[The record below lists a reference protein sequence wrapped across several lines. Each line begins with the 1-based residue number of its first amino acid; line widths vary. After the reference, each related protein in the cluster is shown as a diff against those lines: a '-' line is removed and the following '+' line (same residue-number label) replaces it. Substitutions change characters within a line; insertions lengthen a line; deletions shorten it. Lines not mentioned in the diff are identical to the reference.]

1 MHLIWKERSLLGLSE
16 VDLSWVLETSNGGIM
31 TEELNNN
38 EDNQFLVKENDRSSV
53 YQVEIGQLL
62 KVTKQW
68 KKQKNRNVSL
78 RNS

>member
-1 MHLIWKERSLLGLSE
+1 MTKEL
-16 VDLSWVLETSNGGIM
+16 D
-31 TEELNNN
+31 NN

-53 YQVEIGQLL
+53 YQVEIGQIL

>member
-1 MHLIWKERSLLGLSE
+1 MHLIWKKRSLLGLSE
-16 VDLSWVLETSNGGIM
+16 VDLSWVLETSNGGSM

>member
-1 MHLIWKERSLLGLSE
+1 
-16 VDLSWVLETSNGGIM
+16 M

-78 RNS
+78 RNSKEFYHLERNATSKDSKS

>member
-1 MHLIWKERSLLGLSE
+1 MSE
-16 VDLSWVLETSNGGIM
+16 VDLSWVLETSNGGSM